1 METELK
7 ARGQNP
13 TALWFQAVLVPKGTD
28 LSKTSRLSE
37 LQKQGGKII
46 APGLF

>member
-7 ARGQNP
+7 ARGVTP
-13 TALWFQAVLVPKGTD
+13 TGVWFQAILVPKGTD
-28 LSKTSRLSE
+28 LSKISRLSE